1 MLDAEAIQSAVKR
14 MVAAASGPS
23 RVILFGSYARG
34 TADDGSDLDLL
45 VIEKDIPDKADEY
58 VRLRGAIGLIGTGVD
73 VLMYSEHEANRR
85 GQVPGTLL
93 YWAMKEGRVLHDA
106 LA

>member
-1 MLDAEAIQSAVKR
+1 MLDAEAIPSAVR
-14 MVAAASGPS
+14 RRVSAASGPS
-23 RVILFGSYARG
+23 RGILFGSYARG

-58 VRLRGAIGLIGTGVD
+58 VRLRGAIGVIGTGVD
-73 VLMYSEHEANRR
+73 VLMYSEHEASRR